1 MSILFELV
9 YSASVFELYGKLLEV
24 AISCDA
30 LTEQYISV
38 VKRNRKGIN
47 SLVVQL
53 IPTLSLSD
61 YLLN

>member
-38 VKRNRKGIN
+38 VNATEKG
-47 SLVVQL
+47 L
-53 IPTLSLSD
+53 TH
-61 YLLN
+61 LLYS